1 MGSGRGIGS
10 PSRRLTASAVHATDG
25 ELASECWK
33 HARCQSRT
41 HPLVLFSTSCHVDAI
56 MSVGGGCESLDARAR
71 ILKKSLGDKKRRRG
85 KSLISHWHTPA
96 WTLESWPGEVKPGGC
111 SRRDGRSGT

>member
-1 MGSGRGIGS
+1 MMSESAPQTSPGWSADVDGLGALTALGGILDTRCHQEAILMGSGRGIGS
-10 PSRRLTASAVHATDG
+10 PSQRLTASAAHATDG

-56 MSVGGGCESLDARAR
+56 MSVGGGCESLDARESF
-71 ILKKSLGDKKRRRG
+71 KK
-85 KSLISHWHTPA
+85 
-96 WTLESWPGEVKPGGC
+96 V
-111 SRRDGRSGT
+111 